1 MRHVAVAHGDPVGTL
16 LHFWR
21 CGTVC
26 EHIAEATLSKVVGVA
41 RRDVSLALAVDGV
54 EIGDNQE
61 IPIGVGERALSNEG
75 YATN

>member
-1 MRHVAVAHGDPVGTL
+1 M
-16 LHFWR
+16 
-21 CGTVC
+21 C

-41 RRDVSLALAVDGV
+41 RKDFSLALAVDGV